1 MIMDILE
8 QVIDIIEE
16 LYRKGWDE
24 RNGGNLSLIISEAE
38 VAKYADPKQVMRSF
52 TYDFDLS
59 PLIGKYFI
67 ITGSGKYFRNVVKEP
82 EVTLGIVKIVGEHQV
97 NLVWG
102 FETGAHTFIRVGTC
116 ASVSRGVGRGD
127 VIVPTGAVRM
137 EGTSMHF
144 APLEYPAIPDP
155 EVNDAL
161 LHALHEKGYPGKR
174 GVIITRDS
182 FYTQNRAASKPIG
195 YELVNKWNAYKMMGA
210 IATEMEGSPLFIA
223 GASLGVRTGVVLVCA
238 TDYEVESDEDKT
250 TNKTYPMNYE
260 ARAIEVE
267 IEAMRELILADRK
280 K

>member
-102 FETGAHTFIRVGTC
+102 FETGAHPTSEAPTHFQCHIERLKVNPNHRLIIHCHPDYLIAMTHIHELDEKIWALDLWKMQTESLVVFPEGIGVLPWTLCGSEEIGVLTAEKMKEYRSVVWAQHGLFASGEDIDEVFGLIETIEKAAKIYMLTYDKQIKQEISNAQLLNLAC
-116 ASVSRGVGRGD
+116 AFNVT
-127 VIVPTGAVRM
+127 PK
-137 EGTSMHF
+137 EGI
-144 APLEYPAIPDP
+144 LE
-155 EVNDAL
+155 
-161 LHALHEKGYPGKR
+161 
-174 GVIITRDS
+174 
-182 FYTQNRAASKPIG
+182 
-195 YELVNKWNAYKMMGA
+195 
-210 IATEMEGSPLFIA
+210 
-223 GASLGVRTGVVLVCA
+223 
-238 TDYEVESDEDKT
+238 
-250 TNKTYPMNYE
+250 
-260 ARAIEVE
+260 
-267 IEAMRELILADRK
+267 
-280 K
+280 